1 VWEEDPYHSCPGFL
15 LDIPGREFLSKS
27 ARFISI
33 EGVEGVGK
41 TTNLKFISEFFS
53 QSGIPLYCTRE
64 PGGTPLA
71 EQIRHLLLHNDSEKI
86 DQMTELL
93 LMFAAR
99 AQHVAHVIQPALER
113 GEWVLCDRFTDSSFA
128 YQGGGRGIAM
138 ETIEGLE
145 SLALKNFKP
154 DYTIILDLPV
164 SLGLERARTRSEK
177 DRFEQE
183 DLAFFERVRAV
194 FLDRARV
201 NPDRYC
207 IIDTTQP
214 LEEVQAELHRVLS
227 RYVLNS

>member
-1 VWEEDPYHSCPGFL
+1 MLGNE
-15 LDIPGREFLSKS
+15 

-41 TTNLKFISEFFS
+41 TTNLKFIQDFFS
-53 QSGIPLYCTRE
+53 DNGIPLYCTRE

-71 EQIRHLLLHNDSEKI
+71 EEIRNLLLHRIDEKI
-86 DQMTELL
+86 DQMAELL

-99 AQHVAHVIQPALER
+99 TQHVTEVIKPALER

-128 YQGGGRGIAM
+128 YQGGGRGIPMA
-138 ETIEGLE
+138 TIAGLE
-145 SLALKNFKP
+145 SLALDGFKP

-164 SLGLERARTRSEK
+164 DLGLERAQTRSEK

-183 DLAFFERVRAV
+183 DLAFFERVRTV
-194 FLDRARV
+194 FHARAKI

-207 IIDTTQP
+207 IIDTTP
-214 LEEVQAELHRVLS
+214 SLEEVQRELHRVLS
-227 RYVLNS
+227 EYVLNS

>member
-1 VWEEDPYHSCPGFL
+1 MVVVARDSCRASQG
-15 LDIPGREFLSKS
+15 ESSLSVN

-41 TTNLKFISEFFS
+41 TTNLKFIQQFFS
-53 QSGIPLYCTRE
+53 DNGIPLYCTRE

-71 EQIRHLLLHNDSEKI
+71 EDIRNILLHRNDEKI

-99 AQHVAHVIQPALER
+99 TQHIAEVIKPALAR

-128 YQGGGRGIAM
+128 YQGGGRGIPM
-138 ETIEGLE
+138 EIIEGLTN
-145 SLALKNFKP
+145 LALEGFKP
-154 DYTIILDLPV
+154 DFTIILDLPV
-164 SLGLERARTRSEK
+164 DLGLERAQTRSEK

-183 DLAFFERVRAV
+183 DKAFFERVRSV
-194 FLDRARV
+194 FHARAKA

-207 IIDTTQP
+207 IIDTTP
-214 LEEVQAELHRVLS
+214 ALEEVQADLHRVLTE
-227 RYVLNS
+227 YVLNS